1 MKMLFKRILPFLI
14 ALSIITA
21 GCFGGWWDVFF
32 IKSTPARSLKPA
44 VPSID
49 MSQTKLTGWDKGK
62 KSWEIEAHRIWQSA
76 DGNLVYFQKITHGVA
91 FSMKDKRVDFTADWA
106 RWERLHE
113 LLYLGGGVE
122 AKVDDSIVNTAEA
135 VVNYRTEELTSST
148 AVRMIEKD
156 TVATAKTM
164 RIILSKEEIILEGDV
179 VLIQKRDQ
187 VTADGVIFYHKD
199 ETYELIGPKGALIN
213 P

>member
-1 MKMLFKRILPFLI
+1 MKVLFKRLRPFLI
-14 ALSIITA
+14 ILIIIIM

-32 IKSTPARSLKPA
+32 MKAAPTRSLKPA

-62 KSWEIEAHRIWQSA
+62 KSWEIEARRIWQSA
-76 DGNLVYFQKITHGVA
+76 DGNMVYFQKIIHGVA
-91 FSMKDKRVDFTADWA
+91 FSMNDKRVDFTSDWA
-106 RWERLHE
+106 RWERARE
-113 LLYLGGGVE
+113 LLYLGGGLE

-135 VVNYRTEELTSST
+135 IINYRTEELTSST
-148 AVRMIEKD
+148 RVRVTEKE

-164 RIILSKEEIILEGDV
+164 RIDLAKDELILEGDV
-179 VLIQKRDQ
+179 VLVQNRDR

-199 ETYELIGPKGALIN
+199 ETYELIGPKGAIIN